1 MEAFLH
7 FCVKLLPKPLRR
19 LYDRFEELI
28 VYIYYGVLTTILN
41 LVVQFAAQFGLD
53 MVNMSALEFTL
64 FGNTVTQANIKT
76 FLATSIAW
84 LVAVFFAFYVN
95 KKYVFRSVTTSK
107 AQLAREMG
115 TFISARIASYFMEV
129 GIMQLGV
136 PLYSDGVDVTNIW
149 VYAIFKFTAQVV
161 VTLANYF
168 FSKIF
173 VFRKQKNTDS
183 ASED

>member
-1 MEAFLH
+1 
-7 FCVKLLPKPLRR
+7 
-19 LYDRFEELI
+19 
-28 VYIYYGVLTTILN
+28 
-41 LVVQFAAQFGLD
+41 
-53 MVNMSALEFTL
+53 
-64 FGNTVTQANIKT
+64 
-76 FLATSIAW
+76 
-84 LVAVFFAFYVN
+84 
-95 KKYVFRSVTTSK
+95 
-107 AQLAREMG
+107 MG